1 MTHPPVLAPPANA
14 FTQSSA
20 RKLLARLSRLV
31 AVATGLFCV
40 PALASAQAIS
50 SPDDKINALF
60 APVAEAI
67 SFVVFYPIPV
77 GNGDTMPAM
86 VLWLIVAA
94 SFFTLYF
101 RFINVRGFVQGLRL
115 VRGDYSNKNDAG
127 EVSHFQALATALS
140 GTVGLGNI
148 AGVAIAIS
156 IGGPGATFW
165 MIVAGLLGMSTKFV
179 ECTLG
184 VKYRRHNADGSVSG
198 GPMHYLTR
206 GITEHY
212 PHLQPLGRVL
222 AVVFAVC
229 CIGGSLGGG
238 NMFQVNQSFQQVVT
252 VTGGSASIL
261 ADKGWL
267 FGLITAVLVALVIL
281 GGIKSIARVTARL
294 VPFMAILYVLCSLW
308 IILADL
314 GFAGQAF
321 GSIIAGAFTP
331 EAGYGGIV
339 GVLIQGFR
347 RAAFSNEAG
356 VGSAPIA
363 HSAVRTTEPVTE
375 GLVALWEPFID
386 TVVICT
392 MTALVI
398 VITGMYQQEGVGDG
412 VALTSMAYASV
423 LPWFPYLLTAAVF
436 LFAFSTM
443 LAWSYYGEKS
453 ACYLFGESK
462 RVAIGY
468 KLVFCA
474 FIVVG
479 AASNLSAVVDFSD
492 AMIFV
497 MALPNVIGLYLLA
510 PVVKREL
517 ASYLARV
524 RSGAIRNYRK
534 EPLPAATD

>member
-1 MTHPPVLAPPANA
+1 M
-14 FTQSSA
+14 
-20 RKLLARLSRLV
+20 
-31 AVATGLFCV
+31 
-40 PALASAQAIS
+40 ASAHAAS
-50 SPDDKINALF
+50 SPDERINALF
-60 APVAEAI
+60 APVAQAI
-67 SFVVFYPIPV
+67 SSFVFYPIPL

-94 SFFTLYF
+94 TFFTLYF

-115 VRGDYSNKNDAG
+115 VRGDYSRPGDPG

-156 IGGPGATFW
+156 LGGPGATFW
-165 MIVAGLLGMSTKFV
+165 MIVAGVLGMSTKFV

-206 GITEHY
+206 GLAEHY
-212 PHLQPLGRVL
+212 PRLKGLGKIL

-238 NMFQVNQSFQQVVT
+238 NMFQVNQSFQQLVA
-252 VTGGSASIL
+252 VTGGDASFL
-261 ADKGWL
+261 AGRGWL
-267 FGLITAVLVALVIL
+267 FGLVTAILVAVVIL
-281 GGIKSIARVTARL
+281 GGIKSIARVTDKL
-294 VPFMAILYVLCSLW
+294 VPFMATLYVLCSLW
-308 IILADL
+308 IIGADI
-314 GFAGQAF
+314 GVAGQAF
-321 GSIIAGAFTP
+321 RSILAGAFTP
-331 EAGYGGIV
+331 EAGYGGFV

-363 HSAVRTTEPVTE
+363 HSAVCTREPVTE
-375 GLVALWEPFID
+375 GLVALWEPFLD

-398 VITGMYQQEGVGDG
+398 VITGMYQQEGIGDG

-423 LPWFPYLLTAAVF
+423 MPWFPYLLTAAVF

-462 RVAIGY
+462 RVAVGY

-492 AMIFV
+492 AMIFI

-517 ASYLARV
+517 SSYLSRV
-524 RSGAIRNYRK
+524 RSGEIRNYRRR
-534 EPLPAATD
+534 PLAEQAG